1 MINIQAYGT
10 WTVTTEGDCEGR
22 STRQLGTHTGY
33 IDDIAF
39 ALANQA
45 YYGLRFSWVDPLKL
59 ANVPPN
65 AAQIQV
71 SLDIETGTWDMSVK
85 ERVDFVKKLL
95 RGRDT
100 LVQDGTYYAC
110 VNLVSGKSPEAQQ
123 AAREKVLA
131 LNASKKLNPEEL
143 AALLK
148 LHGVK

>member
-1 MINIQAYGT
+1 MNIQAYGT

-45 YYGLRFSWVDPLKL
+45 YYGLQFSWVDPLAL
-59 ANVPPN
+59 AKVPPN

-71 SLDIETGTWDMSVK
+71 SLNIDTGTWDMTTK
-85 ERVDFVKKLL
+85 ERVDYFKKLL
-95 RGRDT
+95 RGRET
-100 LVQDGTYYAC
+100 LVEDGTYYAC
-110 VNLVSGKSPEAQQ
+110 VNLVSGKSPEAQA

-131 LNASKKLNPEEL
+131 ANASKKLNPAEL

-148 LHGVK
+148 QHGVK